1 MTRENDRH
9 GPGHDPTHSHL
20 LAPALTILAQFDNET
35 VLDHKDVARLAGC
48 SGLVAR
54 RCLATLV
61 EVGYLREA
69 PNGRYRLAGDSEPTC
84 ARGGEGGALDT
95 AA

>member
-1 MTRENDRH
+1 MTSEADRH
-9 GPGHDPTHSHL
+9 GPGDDPAYSRL
-20 LAPALTILAQFDNET
+20 LAPPLAILAQFDNEA
-35 VLDHKDVARLAGC
+35 VLDHADVARLANC

-54 RCLATLV
+54 RCLATLC

-69 PNGRYRLAGDSEPTC
+69 PNGRYRLAGESETMC
-84 ARGGEGGALDT
+84 ARRGEGGTPDT